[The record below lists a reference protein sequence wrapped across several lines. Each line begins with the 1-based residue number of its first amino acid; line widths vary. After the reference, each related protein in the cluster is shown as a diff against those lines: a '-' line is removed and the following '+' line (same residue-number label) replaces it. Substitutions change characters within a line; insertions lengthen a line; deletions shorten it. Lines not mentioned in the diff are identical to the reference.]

1 MSDIKIVNLDRS
13 SRHDMWHRGEES
25 ISASGAPIFFICEH
39 LEKMHYDEE
48 KEEYCK
54 FCNYKNIRVED
65 PAEVCNMDCEE
76 YGRCRTCAGFSA
88 VRCQDCDIPR
98 PER

>member
-1 MSDIKIVNLDRS
+1 MNI
-13 SRHDMWHRGEES
+13 
-25 ISASGAPIFFICEH
+25 
-39 LEKMHYDEE
+39 
-48 KEEYCK
+48 K
-54 FCNYKNIRVED
+54 FCKHKKIRIENVSEF
-65 PAEVCNMDCEE
+65 CNMDCEE